1 MKNGTQSNKLTLVDK
16 NGEEIPVKA
25 SVDDLSVEYIPGESE
40 SKHDSSVNNVLN
52 NKVLFVVVSVACAT
66 AAVAA
71 GSYAVWLS
79 RRKVAQEALTNVQDL
94 LETCQDRMSQME
106 QDLNNITQRHS
117 QSTA

>member
-16 NGEEIPVKA
+16 NGEEIPVKT
-25 SVDDLSVEYIPGESE
+25 SVDDLSVEYIPGDSDAKSE
-40 SKHDSSVNNVLN
+40 SRANSVLT

-66 AAVAA
+66 AAIAA

-106 QDLNNITQRHS
+106 NDLNAITQRHS